1 MHFLCLNLCFG
12 TKGRD
17 ITCLVEDTS
26 RIPEESAEP
35 PAVQQVSTSSLAPT
49 SKAKQEPQI
58 SSIPAG
64 LPPQIE
70 DTPKAKKEPQITS
83 IPEGVLSQVED
94 TRKAKQEPQI
104 PSIPAGLPSQVEDTL
119 GECPRFRIILVGKS
133 GIGKSSLIANIFN
146 LDKDKINIAH
156 NAAGDA
162 DIEHGYTSPENV
174 RFILHDS
181 KGFEAGSGGNWTK
194 VQSFLEKRQGTDRV
208 PVITVFTKYDIL
220 LNQFLQ
226 KNLATAERDAADYFA
241 NKIKEFGEDLKSL
254 SIDPESISYAKVS
267 TRETNA
273 KG

>member
-1 MHFLCLNLCFG
+1 MMYLPQGLTLFLRPRQHAALDKHEVNDEIFFFQLYRYPLMHFLCLNLCFG

-35 PAVQQVSTSSLAPT
+35 PAVQQVSTSSLAST

-83 IPEGVLSQVED
+83 IPEGVPSQVED

-119 GECPRFRIILVGKS
+119 GECPR
-133 GIGKSSLIANIFN
+133 
-146 LDKDKINIAH
+146 
-156 NAAGDA
+156 
-162 DIEHGYTSPENV
+162 
-174 RFILHDS
+174 
-181 KGFEAGSGGNWTK
+181 
-194 VQSFLEKRQGTDRV
+194 
-208 PVITVFTKYDIL
+208 
-220 LNQFLQ
+220 
-226 KNLATAERDAADYFA
+226 
-241 NKIKEFGEDLKSL
+241 
-254 SIDPESISYAKVS
+254 
-267 TRETNA
+267 
-273 KG
+273 